1 VGDGGV
7 AGTNSS
13 LEEMAGGRGGR
24 PQAHRDTG
32 EGEDEILERRA
43 FINSL
48 F

>member
-13 LEEMAGGRGGR
+13 RRWRVGEEGGHSHRG
-24 PQAHRDTG
+24 
-32 EGEDEILERRA
+32 GEDEILERRA